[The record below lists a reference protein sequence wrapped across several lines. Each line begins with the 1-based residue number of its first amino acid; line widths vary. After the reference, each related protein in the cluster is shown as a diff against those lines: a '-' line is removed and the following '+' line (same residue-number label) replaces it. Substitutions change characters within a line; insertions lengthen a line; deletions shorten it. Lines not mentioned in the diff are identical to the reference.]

1 MLNLVILIILSM
13 QLFQPSGTIMQTPYR
28 GNVKSIGSNEKN
40 SREWNVAI
48 YRGLTMGGSTEGD
61 MIRLLGQPEL
71 WELFDEDEPQPE
83 SWFHYE
89 SGGDFPGELV
99 INIDRRKKVILRMI
113 LHPKDLSV
121 KEAVKRFGGDY
132 VITRYEFCEGFEER
146 DSAPLYEHP
155 TGQFRY
161 IEYRKRGMALA
172 YDNNDKVN
180 FIVYVSEPIGSRSSE
195 CKK

>member
-13 QLFQPSGTIMQTPYR
+13 PLFQPSGTIVQTPYR
-28 GNVKSIGSNEKN
+28 GNVKSIGSNKET
-40 SREWNVAI
+40 SREWHVAI
-48 YRGLTMGGSTEGD
+48 YRGLTMGGSTERD
-61 MIRLLGQPEL
+61 MIRLLGQPEW
-71 WELFDEDEPQPE
+71 WELFDEDESQPE
-83 SWFHYE
+83 RWFHYE
-89 SGGDFPGELV
+89 RGGDFPGELV
-99 INIDRRKKVILRMI
+99 INLDSRKKVILRMV
-113 LHPKDLSV
+113 LYPKELSV
-121 KEAVKRFGGDY
+121 KEAVKRLGGDY

-146 DSAPLYEHP
+146 DSGPIYEHP

-172 YDNNDKVN
+172 YDKNDKIN